1 MVVGQDFRRRIA
13 APTVAEEQYG
23 QPVQSPVVFDAGQR
37 RVQIQ
42 HGLGQAHRVLSLGR
56 AGAGGVVGKDP
67 VAPVHEPQGLR
78 QVAFRR
84 AAKTVGDDDE
94 SFVVVLAVDPAGQQV
109 FAGEEAD
116 FPPGIRLL
124 HLLIE
129 RKRAG
134 RLRFNAHK
142 QERINNVR
150 GRDGTGDVHHKQNQ
164 KENFQ
169 FLFHGAC
176 SFFKKIAQ

>member
-1 MVVGQDFRRRIA
+1 MRILHVITSLRTGGAEKLMVDLLPRLKQRGHEVDLLL
-13 APTVAEEQYG
+13 
-23 QPVQSPVVFDAGQR
+23 FDGT
-37 RVQIQ
+37 
-42 HGLGQAHRVLSLGR
+42 
-56 AGAGGVVGKDP
+56 DTP
-67 VAPVHEPQGLR
+67 
-78 QVAFRR
+78 FRR
-84 AAKTVGDDDE
+84 AAEAVGDDDE

-134 RLRFNAHK
+134 RLRFNAHE